1 MKSLVKSFMLASL
14 AILLA
19 SCNCY
24 NKMLKKVDRVSVSAT
39 PAVLTLKGSNVVTD
53 VRVDFPAKYFN
64 KKAVL
69 KVTPVLVFEGGEL
82 VGTPKFIQGEK
93 VKDNYTVIPYKTGGS
108 YTQAVSFPYDERAKL
123 STLELRIESKCSKGC
138 KKRKE
143 FTPFAAIPVAE
154 GVSTIQALADNAA
167 YLSIMPDNFK
177 RVTTISQTAEIMYLI
192 NKSNVRPGELTKDQ
206 VKMFEAFVKEYSDKD
221 RATLGNVYAKGY
233 ASPDGPVKFNDE
245 LSKAR
250 SESGQKAISKTLE
263 SVNPKYDIAAYGE
276 DWEGFKELV
285 SASDIKDK
293 DLILQVLAMYD
304 NPVKRD
310 EEIKNM
316 TSVFDV
322 LAKEILPQ
330 LRRTK
335 LIADVDIEG
344 RTDAEIKEAAASNI
358 DVLSEEEMLYAATLT
373 DDAAAQLKAYQAAAT
388 KYNSVRGYN
397 NAGVVYARAGKV
409 SQAKALFEKAA
420 GMSKDAA
427 ITNNLGVVALMSGDA
442 AAAQKYFAA
451 LNTADSKANMGLVN
465 LAEGNYAEAAKALSG
480 YNLAVAEVLN
490 GNLSKAKS
498 LLSNEKSAEAD
509 YLKAVIAMR
518 EGNSSSAVANL
529 KSAIAKDPAMKAQ
542 ATKDV
547 EFSKLFGTTEFLA
560 L

>member
-1 MKSLVKSFMLASL
+1 MLIGACLS
-14 AILLA
+14 
-19 SCNCY
+19 
-24 NKMLKKVDRVSVSAT
+24 
-39 PAVLTLKGSNVVTD
+39 
-53 VRVDFPAKYFN
+53 YF
-64 KKAVL
+64 
-69 KVTPVLVFEGGEL
+69 G
-82 VGTPKFIQGEK
+82 
-93 VKDNYTVIPYKTGGS
+93 
-108 YTQAVSFPYDERAKL
+108 
-123 STLELRIESKCSKGC
+123 
-138 KKRKE
+138 
-143 FTPFAAIPVAE
+143 
-154 GVSTIQALADNAA
+154 
-167 YLSIMPDNFK
+167 
-177 RVTTISQTAEIMYLI
+177 
-192 NKSNVRPGELTKDQ
+192 
-206 VKMFEAFVKEYSDKD
+206 
-221 RATLGNVYAKGY
+221 
-233 ASPDGPVKFNDE
+233 
-245 LSKAR
+245 
-250 SESGQKAISKTLE
+250 
-263 SVNPKYDIAAYGE
+263 
-276 DWEGFKELV
+276 
-285 SASDIKDK
+285 
-293 DLILQVLAMYD
+293 
-304 NPVKRD
+304 
-310 EEIKNM
+310 
-316 TSVFDV
+316 
-322 LAKEILPQ
+322 
-330 LRRTK
+330 
-335 LIADVDIEG
+335 
-344 RTDAEIKEAAASNI
+344 
-358 DVLSEEEMLYAATLT
+358 
-373 DDAAAQLKAYQAAAT
+373 AAQLKAYQAAAT